1 MSCGRAL
8 ESHGDGV
15 CNSHLPTVERKLFAM
30 RCPADSVVDVSG
42 GFLDDLLSRLW
53 AMPELKMRTRCNS
66 GTLWPGPGVRMA
78 CFIVASVECC
88 FIFGRA
94 LH

>member
-1 MSCGRAL
+1 VQRSTA
-8 ESHGDGV
+8 
-15 CNSHLPTVERKLFAM
+15 NSGPEAVRHAATCRF
-30 RCPADSVVDVSG
+30 SVVDVSG
-42 GFLDDLLSRLW
+42 GFWDDLLSRLC
-53 AMPELKMRTRCNS
+53 AMQELKMRKRCNS

-88 FIFGRA
+88 SLFGRA